1 MQTVMPVTTGIFYL
15 NRSVINYISSIK
27 IMKAKFIAM

>member
-15 NRSVINYISSIK
+15 NLSVINNILSIK
-27 IMKAKFIAM
+27 IMKAKFIFM